1 MLFRSLEGNSL
12 YSDFLRRK
20 AADLPAAGLPAGRVD
35 TLMKPNPP
43 ATRVDARFDEIAE
56 TFLGVL
62 VNNLY
67 VTDADGRFVGAIALH
82 DIKPYLADAAVAEH
96 VVARDIVLE
105 DFPRVGPHQSLG
117 EALAAFVGLTAE
129 RLPVVGADGRLL
141 GSLSKSDLLLA
152 MVEQRKRPA

>member
-1 MLFRSLEGNSL
+1 MLFRS
-12 YSDFLRRK
+12 
-20 AADLPAAGLPAGRVD
+20 
-35 TLMKPNPP
+35 
-43 ATRVDARFDEIAE
+43 
-56 TFLGVL
+56 
-62 VNNLY
+62 
-67 VTDADGRFVGAIALH
+67 RFVGAIALH

>member
-1 MLFRSLEGNSL
+1 
-12 YSDFLRRK
+12 
-20 AADLPAAGLPAGRVD
+20 VD

-67 VTDADGRFVGAIALH
+67 VTDADEPAVGAIALH